1 MTRLEDALTQFENA
15 VANLERSIESVQES
29 AANAKMAKP
38 DSATMSASFQNEL
51 SALEEKVDQ
60 AVAIIAK
67 VVNSGAQQD
76 KVTKVK

>member
-15 VANLERSIESVQES
+15 VANLEYSIESVQES
-29 AANAKMAKP
+29 AANAKMANS
-38 DSATMSASFQNEL
+38 DAGTMSASFQNEL
-51 SALEEKVDQ
+51 SALEEKLDQ

-67 VVNSGAQQD
+67 VANSGAQQD

>member
-29 AANAKMAKP
+29 ATNAKMAKP

-51 SALEEKVDQ
+51 SALEEKLDQ

-76 KVTKVK
+76 KATKAK